1 MTTSAGVSY
10 TFDGNFERVM
20 DTSPKLY
27 WYGLD
32 GSVLAQTDGS
42 GNPVNEYIYF
52 DAMRIARRDASGNVY
67 YSFGNE
73 LGSPTVTTA
82 AGSPG
87 SRSPCVPCIPVK
99 SCMRRNAPNR
109 LIPLAQIPAA
119 FCRLFPHF
127 GAQWRFEGNRSTS
140 TSHNQAES

>member
-1 MTTSAGVSY
+1 VAVDGQEAGGPGLASETGDGTNTFTWDAERRMTTSAGVTF

-27 WYGLD
+27 WYSLG
-32 GSVLAQTDGS
+32 GSVLAETDGS

-52 DAMRIARRDASGNVY
+52 DGMRIARRDASGNVY

-82 AGSPG
+82 TGSLCYWPAPL
-87 SRSPCVPCIPVK
+87 SPHRTESAIAFERV
-99 SCMRRNAPNR
+99 R
-109 LIPLAQIPAA
+109 L
-119 FCRLFPHF
+119 
-127 GAQWRFEGNRSTS
+127 
-140 TSHNQAES
+140 